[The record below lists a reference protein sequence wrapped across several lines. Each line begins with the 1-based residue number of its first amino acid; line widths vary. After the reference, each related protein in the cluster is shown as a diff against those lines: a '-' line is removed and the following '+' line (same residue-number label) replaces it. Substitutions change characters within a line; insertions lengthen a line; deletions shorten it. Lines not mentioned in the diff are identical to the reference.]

1 MGDRTPKH
9 DHKGAKV
16 ELDTLTRQI
25 LHEIADVFALNCIKP
40 WQADESQS
48 QSIGTIK
55 AQDFVNV
62 ARQLGCVFTAAE
74 VRAIRRQLAKHKIE
88 YINVDQFVQ
97 LVNNKIA
104 QDHVDIEHEPATT
117 PNQLIVPKLEEL
129 YDVLDWQKQ
138 DKLTTSDLKHFLAA
152 PNNGEFDQKVL
163 EVLLKHENIK
173 FKRNINKE
181 EFVKLF
187 KPVEDTSY
195 LSLKIVHK

>member
-1 MGDRTPKH
+1 MGDRRPRH
-9 DHKGAKV
+9 RHKDAKV

-25 LHEIADVFALNCIKP
+25 LHEITDVFALNCIKP
-40 WQADESQS
+40 WQADEAQAH
-48 QSIGTIK
+48 SIGTIK

-74 VRAIRRQLAKHKIE
+74 DRAIRRQLAKHKIE

-97 LVNNKIA
+97 LINNKIV
-104 QDHVDIEHEPATT
+104 QDHVDIQHEPATT